1 MNVQMEKSVSVTSL
15 AGNLHDCDKC
25 LEPGQDLRDIGP
37 GRSRRSQ
44 KSTSGIFCQHKNW
57 PLFPSESGLNDL
69 KERRQIFVRI
79 MVVGKENIGVKVCN
93 NL

>member
-37 GRSRRSQ
+37 ERPSRSE
-44 KSTSGIFCQHKNW
+44 KKHF
-57 PLFPSESGLNDL
+57 L
-69 KERRQIFVRI
+69 QILS
-79 MVVGKENIGVKVCN
+79 K
-93 NL
+93 

>member
-25 LEPGQDLRDIGP
+25 LEPGQDLRTQGQGGQADLKKALPANFVKINAGY
-37 GRSRRSQ
+37 
-44 KSTSGIFCQHKNW
+44 F
-57 PLFPSESGLNDL
+57 FPSESGLNDL

>member
-1 MNVQMEKSVSVTSL
+1 MTVMNASNQ
-15 AGNLHDCDKC
+15 
-25 LEPGQDLRDIGP
+25 
-37 GRSRRSQ
+37 GRTYG
-44 KSTSGIFCQHKNW
+44 TSGQTGQKDLKKHFRHILSTFGHF
-57 PLFPSESGLNDL
+57 FPGESGLNDV